1 MASVFEKQNE
11 PEMQM
16 LLCAQRKE
24 YSKVK
29 RGRFWFLF
37 ASVIVVSTL
46 TIWVAIT
53 DSSKVDSV
61 LTVLNVGIIFL
72 RERIMRIFDKRQEY
86 AAQIQQY
93 FDSSCY
99 NAAIGKKIINGE
111 SLFTDSRIA
120 EIQAGVCHEDLSDFA
135 NWYSDYRSK
144 PAEKQVLYSQRENLS
159 WDEKLRLL
167 YRTIII
173 ILLTLVSSIIIIYGI
188 KSSAPFE
195 KMCALISC
203 ILAFIECAW
212 DSIEKITRDLR
223 RLNKL
228 FAQYEETEKVVC
240 SGKIG
245 FHKKLSDLQ
254 NEIFIHRKE
263 SFLIPD
269 FVYKLNKESYQETAD
284 ATAKMLNSK

>member
-1 MASVFEKQNE
+1 
-11 PEMQM
+11 MQM

-29 RGRFWFLF
+29 RRRFWFLF
-37 ASVIVVSTL
+37 VSVIVVAGL

-53 DSSKVDSV
+53 DNSKVDSV

-72 RERIMRIFDKRQEY
+72 RERIMRIFEKKQEF

-99 NAAIGKKIINGE
+99 NTAIEKEMIDGE
-111 SLFTDSRIA
+111 SLFTESKIA

-144 PAEKQVLYSQRENLS
+144 PAEKQILYSQRENLL

-173 ILLTLVSSIIIIYGI
+173 ILLILVSSIIIIYGI

-203 ILAFIECAW
+203 VLVFIECAW

-228 FAQYEETEKVVC
+228 FAQYEETEKAVC
-240 SGKIG
+240 SSKIRSQ
-245 FHKKLSDLQ
+245 KKLSDLQ
-254 NEIFIHRKE
+254 NEIFTHRKE

-269 FVYKLNKESYQETAD
+269 FVYRLRKESYQEITD

>member
-37 ASVIVVSTL
+37 VSVIVVAIL
-46 TIWVAIT
+46 TIWVTIT
-53 DSSKVDSV
+53 ENSKVDSV

-72 RERIMRIFDKRQEY
+72 RERTMRIFEKKQEF

-99 NAAIGKKIINGE
+99 NTAIGKEIIEGE
-111 SLFTDSRIA
+111 SLFTESKIA
-120 EIQAGVCHEDLSDFA
+120 EIQAGVYHEDLSDFA

-144 PAEKQVLYSQRENLS
+144 PAEKQILYSQRENLL

-167 YRTIII
+167 YRTTII
-173 ILLTLVSSIIIIYGI
+173 ILLTLISSTIIIYGI
-188 KSSAPFE
+188 KSYAPFE

-203 ILAFIECAW
+203 ILVFIECAW

-228 FAQYEETEKVVC
+228 FAQYEETEKAVC
-240 SGKIG
+240 SSKIRSQ
-245 FHKKLSDLQ
+245 KKLSDLQ
-254 NEIFIHRKE
+254 NEIFTHRKE
-263 SFLIPD
+263 
-269 FVYKLNKESYQETAD
+269 
-284 ATAKMLNSK
+284 AK

>member
-1 MASVFEKQNE
+1 MPSVFEKQNE

-37 ASVIVVSTL
+37 VSVIVVAGL

-53 DSSKVDSV
+53 DNSKVDSV

-72 RERIMRIFDKRQEY
+72 RERIMRIFEKKQEF

-99 NAAIGKKIINGE
+99 NTAIEKEMIDGE
-111 SLFTDSRIA
+111 SLFTESKIA

-144 PAEKQVLYSQRENLS
+144 PAEKQILYSQRENLL

-173 ILLTLVSSIIIIYGI
+173 ILLILVSSIIIIYGI

-203 ILAFIECAW
+203 VLVFIECAW

-228 FAQYEETEKVVC
+228 FAQYEETEKAVC
-240 SGKIG
+240 SSKIRSQ
-245 FHKKLSDLQ
+245 KKLSDLQ
-254 NEIFIHRKE
+254 NEIFTHRKE

-269 FVYKLNKESYQETAD
+269 FVYRLRKESYQEITD